1 MLHIFISSS
10 GGEIRPG
17 STGRVV
23 PGYEARVVDEDGN
36 EVPPGTIGHLA
47 VRGPTGC
54 RYLDNLER
62 QRVYVRN
69 GWNLPGDSY
78 VQDADGYFWYQAR
91 TDDLIVSAGH
101 KISGPEVESVLLD
114 HPAVAECGVV
124 AAPDEGR
131 GYIVKAYVVT
141 RPGFTPGQELI
152 KELQD
157 FVKSEIAPYKYPRAI
172 EFLDSPAAHR
182 DRQAPALPAAGAR
195 RLSDI
200 LLPEGWAKP
209 IGYANG
215 IAARGRLVFVAGQIG
230 WNPATCQFE
239 TDDFAAQTEQ
249 TLRNVAAVLREAGA
263 GPEHIARM
271 TWYITDKP
279 AYLAARRDIGR
290 AWREILGRIY
300 PTMAVV
306 VVSALIE
313 DRAKVE
319 IEATAVVPE

>member
-1 MLHIFISSS
+1 
-10 GGEIRPG
+10 
-17 STGRVV
+17 
-23 PGYEARVVDEDGN
+23 
-36 EVPPGTIGHLA
+36 
-47 VRGPTGC
+47 
-54 RYLDNLER
+54 
-62 QRVYVRN
+62 
-69 GWNLPGDSY
+69 
-78 VQDADGYFWYQAR
+78 
-91 TDDLIVSAGH
+91 
-101 KISGPEVESVLLD
+101 
-114 HPAVAECGVV
+114 
-124 AAPDEGR
+124 
-131 GYIVKAYVVT
+131 
-141 RPGFTPGQELI
+141 
-152 KELQD
+152 
-157 FVKSEIAPYKYPRAI
+157 
-172 EFLDSPAAHR
+172 
-182 DRQAPALPAAGAR
+182 
-195 RLSDI
+195 LSDI

-279 AYLAARRDIGR
+279 AYLAARREIGR
-290 AWREILGRIY
+290 AWREILGRVY
-300 PTMAVV
+300 PAMAVV

>member
-1 MLHIFISSS
+1 
-10 GGEIRPG
+10 
-17 STGRVV
+17 
-23 PGYEARVVDEDGN
+23 
-36 EVPPGTIGHLA
+36 
-47 VRGPTGC
+47 
-54 RYLDNLER
+54 
-62 QRVYVRN
+62 
-69 GWNLPGDSY
+69 
-78 VQDADGYFWYQAR
+78 
-91 TDDLIVSAGH
+91 
-101 KISGPEVESVLLD
+101 
-114 HPAVAECGVV
+114 
-124 AAPDEGR
+124 
-131 GYIVKAYVVT
+131 
-141 RPGFTPGQELI
+141 
-152 KELQD
+152 
-157 FVKSEIAPYKYPRAI
+157 
-172 EFLDSPAAHR
+172 
-182 DRQAPALPAAGAR
+182 
-195 RLSDI
+195 LSDI

-290 AWREILGRIY
+290 AWREILGRVY
-300 PTMAVV
+300 PAMAVV

-319 IEATAVVPE
+319 IEATAVVPDSR